1 MKAKRK
7 RRMSRRRRE
16 LTYIA
21 VDEALEQMRTML
33 DSNEA
38 VQKLI
43 ANEAGEGSE

>member
-1 MKAKRK
+1 MKFIVENWFVIVA
-7 RRMSRRRRE
+7 
-16 LTYIA
+16 IA
-21 VDEALEQMRTML
+21 AWEALEQMRTML